1 LSIPGF
7 EYTIIIVIPILLLD
21 SAIGI
26 RANLNERVAIRMTS
40 LSPEKQIEI
49 IKRGTAE
56 IISEEELMEKLK
68 KSVETGKPLRI
79 KAGFDPT
86 APDLHLGHCVLLKK
100 LRDFQ
105 DLGHTV
111 IFLIGDFTAMIG
123 DPSGRS
129 ETRPPLSSE
138 EVIKNAETYER
149 QVFKILRKDRT
160 EVVFNSTWLGK
171 MSAEEVLRLAALQ
184 NVARMLERD
193 DFHKRYIS
201 GTSITIM
208 EFLYPLIQAYDSV
221 NIKADVEFGGTD
233 QKFNILLG
241 RDIQRYFNQ
250 KPQVAILVPILEGL
264 DGVQKM
270 SKSLRNYIAIE
281 DPPEEIYG
289 KAMSISDALMWK
301 YYELLSRR
309 PSEEIQMMKDEWHPM
324 DAKKA
329 LAFEIVSWFHG
340 PNCAAQAQRDFE
352 TKFSERQFP
361 EDAREV
367 TLERKNGTTIL
378 DLVLLSSEKI
388 KSRGEAKRLIEQG
401 GVSVDEQKI
410 ADPKALVPHKET
422 LKVKIG
428 KREFVKVRFNK
439 MSGPVS

>member
-1 LSIPGF
+1 
-7 EYTIIIVIPILLLD
+7 
-21 SAIGI
+21 
-26 RANLNERVAIRMTS
+26 MT
-40 LSPEKQIEI
+40 LPSPEKQIAI
-49 IKRGTAE
+49 IKSGTAE
-56 IISEEELMEKLK
+56 IISEEELLEKLK
-68 KSVETGKPLRI
+68 KSVEIEKPLRI

-129 ETRPPLSSE
+129 ETRPPLSRE
-138 EVIKNAETYER
+138 EVAKNAETYER

-160 EVVFNSTWLGK
+160 EIVFNSTWLGK
-171 MSAEEVLRLAALQ
+171 MSAEEILRLAALQ

-193 DFHKRYIS
+193 DFHKRYTS
-201 GTSITIM
+201 GTPVTIM

-221 NIKADVEFGGTD
+221 SIRADVEIGGTD

-250 KPQVAILVPILEGL
+250 EPQVVILVPILDGL

-281 DPPEEIYG
+281 DSPEDIYG
-289 KAMSISDALMWK
+289 KVMSISDALMWK
-301 YYELLSRR
+301 YYELLSHR
-309 PSEEIQMMKDEWHPM
+309 SCEEIQKIKNEWHPM

-329 LAFEIVSWFHG
+329 LAFEIVSWFHDEES
-340 PNCAAQAQRDFE
+340 AVETQSDFE

-361 EDAREV
+361 ENAREV
-367 TLERKNGTTIL
+367 TIVRKNGTTIL

-401 GVSVDEQKI
+401 GVSVDEKKI
-410 ADPKALVPHKET
+410 ADPKTLMPHKEL

-428 KREFVKVRFNK
+428 KREFIKVRF
-439 MSGPVS
+439 S

>member
-1 LSIPGF
+1 
-7 EYTIIIVIPILLLD
+7 
-21 SAIGI
+21 
-26 RANLNERVAIRMTS
+26 MT
-40 LSPEKQIEI
+40 LPSPEKQIEI
-49 IKRGTAE
+49 IKSGTAE
-56 IISEEELMEKLK
+56 IISEEELLEKLK
-68 KSVETGKPLRI
+68 KSVEIEKPLRI

-129 ETRPPLSSE
+129 ETRPPLSRE
-138 EVIKNAETYER
+138 EVAKNAETYER

-160 EVVFNSTWLGK
+160 EIVFNSTWLGK
-171 MSAEEVLRLAALQ
+171 MSAEEILRLAALQ
-184 NVARMLERD
+184 NIARMLERD
-193 DFHKRYIS
+193 DFHKRYTS
-201 GTSITIM
+201 GIPVTIM

-221 NIKADVEFGGTD
+221 SIRADVEFGGTD

-250 KPQVAILVPILEGL
+250 EPQVVILVPILEGL

-281 DPPEEIYG
+281 DSPEDIYG
-289 KAMSISDALMWK
+289 KVMSVSDALMWK
-301 YYELLSRR
+301 YYELLSHR
-309 PSEEIQMMKDEWHPM
+309 SCEEIQNIKNEWHPM
-324 DAKKA
+324 DAKKT
-329 LAFEIVSWFHG
+329 LAFEIVSWFHDEES
-340 PNCAAQAQRDFE
+340 AVETQSDFE
-352 TKFSERQFP
+352 TKFSDRQFP
-361 EDAREV
+361 ENAREV
-367 TLERKNGTTIL
+367 TIVRKNGTTIL

-401 GVSVDEQKI
+401 GVSVDEKKI
-410 ADPKALVPHKET
+410 ADPKTLMPHKEL

-428 KREFVKVRFNK
+428 KREFIKVRF
-439 MSGPVS
+439 S